1 MINVCVIGLGKWGKK
16 VLNSIKKI
24 KKIKSIQI
32 VKNRRDKTKVNLNNL
47 NWVFVTTPTNNHYS
61 TVKKY
66 LKKKVNVFC
75 EKPLTNSIIKDNF
88 TQLKKTIYF
97 VQLGIFAKQSEVD
110 KIRARMLLL
119 GFDLNLKKIFFQ
131 GNIATK
137 ITLGPY
143 DENILKD
150 IEKILKKNNIKY
162 LVINE

>member
-1 MINVCVIGLGKWGKK
+1 MRKLYRLAVFLGLILFLSFFYFSYSSKISLLDKKFFTQYVNMIF
-16 VLNSIKKI
+16 
-24 KKIKSIQI
+24 
-32 VKNRRDKTKVNLNNL
+32 D
-47 NWVFVTTPTNNHYS
+47 
-61 TVKKY
+61 
-66 LKKKVNVFC
+66 
-75 EKPLTNSIIKDNF
+75 NSIIKDNF

-131 GNIATK
+131 GNIVTK

>member
-1 MINVCVIGLGKWGKK
+1 MQKLYRLAVFLGLIFFF
-16 VLNSIKKI
+16 SFFYFSYSSKI
-24 KKIKSIQI
+24 SLLD
-32 VKNRRDKTKVNLNNL
+32 KNFFAKYVNML
-47 NWVFVTTPTNNHYS
+47 FD
-61 TVKKY
+61 
-66 LKKKVNVFC
+66 
-75 EKPLTNSIIKDNF
+75 NSIIKDNF

>member
-1 MINVCVIGLGKWGKK
+1 MRKLYRLVVFLGLILFLSFFYFSNSSKISLLDKNFFAQYVNMIF
-16 VLNSIKKI
+16 
-24 KKIKSIQI
+24 
-32 VKNRRDKTKVNLNNL
+32 D
-47 NWVFVTTPTNNHYS
+47 
-61 TVKKY
+61 
-66 LKKKVNVFC
+66 
-75 EKPLTNSIIKDNF
+75 NSIIKDNF
-88 TQLKKTIYF
+88 TKLKKTIYF

-119 GFDLNLKKIFFQ
+119 GFDLNLNKIFFQ

-162 LVINE
+162 LVIDE

>member
-1 MINVCVIGLGKWGKK
+1 MRKLYRLAVFLGLI
-16 VLNSIKKI
+16 LFLSFFYFSYSSKI
-24 KKIKSIQI
+24 SLLD
-32 VKNRRDKTKVNLNNL
+32 KNFFAQYVNML
-47 NWVFVTTPTNNHYS
+47 FD
-61 TVKKY
+61 
-66 LKKKVNVFC
+66 
-75 EKPLTNSIIKDNF
+75 NSIIKDNF

>member
-1 MINVCVIGLGKWGKK
+1 MRKLYRLAVFLGLI
-16 VLNSIKKI
+16 LFLSFFYFSYSSKI
-24 KKIKSIQI
+24 SLLD
-32 VKNRRDKTKVNLNNL
+32 KNFFAKYVNML
-47 NWVFVTTPTNNHYS
+47 FD
-61 TVKKY
+61 
-66 LKKKVNVFC
+66 
-75 EKPLTNSIIKDNF
+75 NSIIKDNF

-110 KIRARMLLL
+110 KIRARMMLL

-131 GNIATK
+131 GNFATK

>member
-1 MINVCVIGLGKWGKK
+1 MRKLYRLAVFLGLI
-16 VLNSIKKI
+16 LFLSFFYFSYSSKI
-24 KKIKSIQI
+24 SLLDKNFFAQY
-32 VKNRRDKTKVNLNNL
+32 VKMLFD
-47 NWVFVTTPTNNHYS
+47 
-61 TVKKY
+61 
-66 LKKKVNVFC
+66 
-75 EKPLTNSIIKDNF
+75 NSIIKDNF
-88 TQLKKTIYF
+88 THLKKTIYF

-110 KIRARMLLL
+110 KIRARMSLL

-131 GNIATK
+131 GNIVTK

>member
-1 MINVCVIGLGKWGKK
+1 MRKLYRLAVFLGLI
-16 VLNSIKKI
+16 LFLSFFYFSYSSKI
-24 KKIKSIQI
+24 SLLD
-32 VKNRRDKTKVNLNNL
+32 KNFFAQYVNMLFN
-47 NWVFVTTPTNNHYS
+47 
-61 TVKKY
+61 
-66 LKKKVNVFC
+66 
-75 EKPLTNSIIKDNF
+75 NSIIKDNF

>member
-1 MINVCVIGLGKWGKK
+1 MRKLYRLAVFLGLI
-16 VLNSIKKI
+16 LFLSFFYFSYSSKI
-24 KKIKSIQI
+24 SLLD
-32 VKNRRDKTKVNLNNL
+32 KNFFAQYANMLFD
-47 NWVFVTTPTNNHYS
+47 
-61 TVKKY
+61 
-66 LKKKVNVFC
+66 
-75 EKPLTNSIIKDNF
+75 NSIIKDNF

-143 DENILKD
+143 DENILKN

>member
-1 MINVCVIGLGKWGKK
+1 MRKLYRLAVFLGLILFLSFFYFSYSSKISLLGKDFF
-16 VLNSIKKI
+16 V
-24 KKIKSIQI
+24 QY
-32 VKNRRDKTKVNLNNL
+32 VNML
-47 NWVFVTTPTNNHYS
+47 FD
-61 TVKKY
+61 
-66 LKKKVNVFC
+66 
-75 EKPLTNSIIKDNF
+75 NSIIKDNF

-110 KIRARMLLL
+110 KIRAKMLLL

>member
-1 MINVCVIGLGKWGKK
+1 MRRLYRLAVFLGLI
-16 VLNSIKKI
+16 LFLSFFYFSYSSKI
-24 KKIKSIQI
+24 SLLD
-32 VKNRRDKTKVNLNNL
+32 KNFFVQYVNIL
-47 NWVFVTTPTNNHYS
+47 FD
-61 TVKKY
+61 
-66 LKKKVNVFC
+66 
-75 EKPLTNSIIKDNF
+75 NSIIKDNF

-150 IEKILKKNNIKY
+150 IEEILKKNNIKY

>member
-1 MINVCVIGLGKWGKK
+1 MRKLYRLAVFLGLI
-16 VLNSIKKI
+16 LFLSFFYFSYSSKI
-24 KKIKSIQI
+24 SLLD
-32 VKNRRDKTKVNLNNL
+32 KNFFAKYVNML
-47 NWVFVTTPTNNHYS
+47 FD
-61 TVKKY
+61 
-66 LKKKVNVFC
+66 
-75 EKPLTNSIIKDNF
+75 NSIIKDNF

-110 KIRARMLLL
+110 KIRARMMLL

-131 GNIATK
+131 GNFATK

-143 DENILKD
+143 DENILKN

>member
-1 MINVCVIGLGKWGKK
+1 MRKLYRLAVFLGLILFLSFFYFSYSSKISLIDKK
-16 VLNSIKKI
+16 FFA
-24 KKIKSIQI
+24 QY
-32 VKNRRDKTKVNLNNL
+32 VKMLFD
-47 NWVFVTTPTNNHYS
+47 
-61 TVKKY
+61 
-66 LKKKVNVFC
+66 
-75 EKPLTNSIIKDNF
+75 NSIINDNF

-150 IEKILKKNNIKY
+150 IEKTLKKNNIKY

>member
-1 MINVCVIGLGKWGKK
+1 MRKLYRLAVFLGLI
-16 VLNSIKKI
+16 LFLSFFYFSYSSKI
-24 KKIKSIQI
+24 SLLD
-32 VKNRRDKTKVNLNNL
+32 KNFFAQYANMLFD
-47 NWVFVTTPTNNHYS
+47 
-61 TVKKY
+61 
-66 LKKKVNVFC
+66 
-75 EKPLTNSIIKDNF
+75 NSIIKDNF

>member
-1 MINVCVIGLGKWGKK
+1 MRKLYRLAVFLGLI
-16 VLNSIKKI
+16 LFLSFFYFSYSSKI
-24 KKIKSIQI
+24 SLLDKNFFAQY
-32 VKNRRDKTKVNLNNL
+32 VKMLFD
-47 NWVFVTTPTNNHYS
+47 
-61 TVKKY
+61 
-66 LKKKVNVFC
+66 
-75 EKPLTNSIIKDNF
+75 NSIIKDNF

-131 GNIATK
+131 GNFATK

>member
-1 MINVCVIGLGKWGKK
+1 MRKLYRLAVFLGFI
-16 VLNSIKKI
+16 LFLSFFYFSYSSKI
-24 KKIKSIQI
+24 SLLD
-32 VKNRRDKTKVNLNNL
+32 KNFFAQYVNML
-47 NWVFVTTPTNNHYS
+47 FD
-61 TVKKY
+61 
-66 LKKKVNVFC
+66 
-75 EKPLTNSIIKDNF
+75 NSIIKDNF

-110 KIRARMLLL
+110 KIRARMMLL

>member
-1 MINVCVIGLGKWGKK
+1 MRKLYRLAVFLGLI
-16 VLNSIKKI
+16 LFLSFFYFSYTSKI
-24 KKIKSIQI
+24 SLLD
-32 VKNRRDKTKVNLNNL
+32 KNFFAKYVNML
-47 NWVFVTTPTNNHYS
+47 FD
-61 TVKKY
+61 
-66 LKKKVNVFC
+66 
-75 EKPLTNSIIKDNF
+75 NSIIKDNF

>member
-1 MINVCVIGLGKWGKK
+1 MRKLYRLAVFLGLI
-16 VLNSIKKI
+16 LFLSFFYFSYSSKI
-24 KKIKSIQI
+24 SLLD
-32 VKNRRDKTKVNLNNL
+32 KNFFSKYVNML
-47 NWVFVTTPTNNHYS
+47 FD
-61 TVKKY
+61 
-66 LKKKVNVFC
+66 
-75 EKPLTNSIIKDNF
+75 NSIIKDNF

>member
-1 MINVCVIGLGKWGKK
+1 MQKLYRLAVFLGLI
-16 VLNSIKKI
+16 LFLSFFYFSYSSKI
-24 KKIKSIQI
+24 SLLD
-32 VKNRRDKTKVNLNNL
+32 KNFFAQYVNML
-47 NWVFVTTPTNNHYS
+47 FD
-61 TVKKY
+61 
-66 LKKKVNVFC
+66 
-75 EKPLTNSIIKDNF
+75 NSIIKDNF
-88 TQLKKTIYF
+88 TQIKKTIYF

>member
-1 MINVCVIGLGKWGKK
+1 MRKLYRLAVFLGLI
-16 VLNSIKKI
+16 LFLSFFYFSYSSKI
-24 KKIKSIQI
+24 SLLDKNFFAQY
-32 VKNRRDKTKVNLNNL
+32 VKMLFD
-47 NWVFVTTPTNNHYS
+47 
-61 TVKKY
+61 
-66 LKKKVNVFC
+66 
-75 EKPLTNSIIKDNF
+75 NSIIKDNF

-131 GNIATK
+131 GNIVTK

>member
-1 MINVCVIGLGKWGKK
+1 MRKLYRLAVFLGLI
-16 VLNSIKKI
+16 LFLSFFYFSYSSKI
-24 KKIKSIQI
+24 SLLD
-32 VKNRRDKTKVNLNNL
+32 KNFFSQYVNML
-47 NWVFVTTPTNNHYS
+47 FD
-61 TVKKY
+61 
-66 LKKKVNVFC
+66 
-75 EKPLTNSIIKDNF
+75 NSIIKDNF

-143 DENILKD
+143 DKNILKD

>member
-1 MINVCVIGLGKWGKK
+1 MRKLYRLAVFLGLI
-16 VLNSIKKI
+16 LFLSFFYFSYSSKI
-24 KKIKSIQI
+24 SLLD
-32 VKNRRDKTKVNLNNL
+32 KNFFAQYVNML
-47 NWVFVTTPTNNHYS
+47 FD
-61 TVKKY
+61 
-66 LKKKVNVFC
+66 
-75 EKPLTNSIIKDNF
+75 NSIIKDNF

-143 DENILKD
+143 EKNILKD

>member
-1 MINVCVIGLGKWGKK
+1 MRKLYRLAVFLGLILFLSFFYFSYSSKISLLDKNFFAK
-16 VLNSIKKI
+16 YVNMLFDNSI
-24 KKIKSIQI
+24 
-32 VKNRRDKTKVNLNNL
+32 V
-47 NWVFVTTPTNNHYS
+47 
-61 TVKKY
+61 
-66 LKKKVNVFC
+66 
-75 EKPLTNSIIKDNF
+75 KDNF
-88 TQLKKTIYF
+88 AQLKKTIYF

-110 KIRARMLLL
+110 KIRARILLL

>member
-1 MINVCVIGLGKWGKK
+1 MRKLYRLAVFLGLILFLSFFYFSYSSKISLLGK
-16 VLNSIKKI
+16 NFFA
-24 KKIKSIQI
+24 QY
-32 VKNRRDKTKVNLNNL
+32 VNML
-47 NWVFVTTPTNNHYS
+47 FD
-61 TVKKY
+61 
-66 LKKKVNVFC
+66 
-75 EKPLTNSIIKDNF
+75 NSIIKDNF
-88 TQLKKTIYF
+88 TELKKTIYF

-131 GNIATK
+131 GKIATK

-150 IEKILKKNNIKY
+150 IEKVLKKNNIKY

>member
-1 MINVCVIGLGKWGKK
+1 
-16 VLNSIKKI
+16 
-24 KKIKSIQI
+24 
-32 VKNRRDKTKVNLNNL
+32 
-47 NWVFVTTPTNNHYS
+47 
-61 TVKKY
+61 
-66 LKKKVNVFC
+66 
-75 EKPLTNSIIKDNF
+75 
-88 TQLKKTIYF
+88 
-97 VQLGIFAKQSEVD
+97 
-110 KIRARMLLL
+110 MLLL

>member
-1 MINVCVIGLGKWGKK
+1 MRKLYRLAVFLGLI
-16 VLNSIKKI
+16 LFLSFFYFSYSSKI
-24 KKIKSIQI
+24 SLLDKNFFAQY
-32 VKNRRDKTKVNLNNL
+32 VKMLFD
-47 NWVFVTTPTNNHYS
+47 
-61 TVKKY
+61 
-66 LKKKVNVFC
+66 
-75 EKPLTNSIIKDNF
+75 NSIIKDNF
-88 TQLKKTIYF
+88 THLKKTIYF

-143 DENILKD
+143 DENVLKD

>member
-1 MINVCVIGLGKWGKK
+1 MRKLYRLAVFLGLI
-16 VLNSIKKI
+16 LFLSFFYFSYSSKI
-24 KKIKSIQI
+24 SLLD
-32 VKNRRDKTKVNLNNL
+32 KNFFSQYVNML
-47 NWVFVTTPTNNHYS
+47 FD
-61 TVKKY
+61 
-66 LKKKVNVFC
+66 
-75 EKPLTNSIIKDNF
+75 NSIIKDNF

>member
-1 MINVCVIGLGKWGKK
+1 MRKLYRLAVFLGLI
-16 VLNSIKKI
+16 LFLSFFYFSYSSKI
-24 KKIKSIQI
+24 SLLD
-32 VKNRRDKTKVNLNNL
+32 KNFFSQYVNMLFN
-47 NWVFVTTPTNNHYS
+47 
-61 TVKKY
+61 
-66 LKKKVNVFC
+66 
-75 EKPLTNSIIKDNF
+75 NSIIKDNF

>member
-1 MINVCVIGLGKWGKK
+1 MRKLYRLAVFLGLILFLSFFYFSYSSKISLLDKK
-16 VLNSIKKI
+16 FFS
-24 KKIKSIQI
+24 QY
-32 VKNRRDKTKVNLNNL
+32 VNTLFDNN
-47 NWVFVTTPTNNHYS
+47 
-61 TVKKY
+61 
-66 LKKKVNVFC
+66 
-75 EKPLTNSIIKDNF
+75 IIKDNF

>member
-1 MINVCVIGLGKWGKK
+1 MQKLYRLAVFLGLI
-16 VLNSIKKI
+16 LFLSFFYFSYSSKI
-24 KKIKSIQI
+24 SLLD
-32 VKNRRDKTKVNLNNL
+32 KNFFAQYVNML
-47 NWVFVTTPTNNHYS
+47 FD
-61 TVKKY
+61 
-66 LKKKVNVFC
+66 
-75 EKPLTNSIIKDNF
+75 NSIIKDNF

>member
-1 MINVCVIGLGKWGKK
+1 MRKLCRLAVFLGLI
-16 VLNSIKKI
+16 LFLSFFYFSYSSKI
-24 KKIKSIQI
+24 SLLDKNFFAQY
-32 VKNRRDKTKVNLNNL
+32 VKMLFD
-47 NWVFVTTPTNNHYS
+47 
-61 TVKKY
+61 
-66 LKKKVNVFC
+66 
-75 EKPLTNSIIKDNF
+75 NSIIKDNF

>member
-1 MINVCVIGLGKWGKK
+1 MLKLYRLAVFLGLI
-16 VLNSIKKI
+16 LFLSFFYFSYSSKI
-24 KKIKSIQI
+24 SLLDKNFFAQY
-32 VKNRRDKTKVNLNNL
+32 VKMLFD
-47 NWVFVTTPTNNHYS
+47 
-61 TVKKY
+61 
-66 LKKKVNVFC
+66 
-75 EKPLTNSIIKDNF
+75 NSIIKDNF
-88 TQLKKTIYF
+88 THLKKTVYF

>member
-1 MINVCVIGLGKWGKK
+1 MRRLYRLAVFLGLILFLSFFYFSYSSKISLLDKNFFVQYINILF
-16 VLNSIKKI
+16 
-24 KKIKSIQI
+24 
-32 VKNRRDKTKVNLNNL
+32 D
-47 NWVFVTTPTNNHYS
+47 
-61 TVKKY
+61 
-66 LKKKVNVFC
+66 
-75 EKPLTNSIIKDNF
+75 NSIIKDNF

-143 DENILKD
+143 DENILKY
-150 IEKILKKNNIKY
+150 IEEILKKNNIKY

>member
-1 MINVCVIGLGKWGKK
+1 MQKLYRLAVFLGLI
-16 VLNSIKKI
+16 LFLSFFYFSYSSKI
-24 KKIKSIQI
+24 SLLD
-32 VKNRRDKTKVNLNNL
+32 KNFFAKYVNML
-47 NWVFVTTPTNNHYS
+47 FD
-61 TVKKY
+61 
-66 LKKKVNVFC
+66 
-75 EKPLTNSIIKDNF
+75 NSIIKDNF

>member
-1 MINVCVIGLGKWGKK
+1 MRKLYRLTVFLGLI
-16 VLNSIKKI
+16 LFLSFFYFSYSSKI
-24 KKIKSIQI
+24 SLLD
-32 VKNRRDKTKVNLNNL
+32 KNFFAQYVNML
-47 NWVFVTTPTNNHYS
+47 FD
-61 TVKKY
+61 
-66 LKKKVNVFC
+66 
-75 EKPLTNSIIKDNF
+75 NSIIKDNF

-110 KIRARMLLL
+110 KIKARMLLL

-150 IEKILKKNNIKY
+150 IKKILNKNNIKY

>member
-1 MINVCVIGLGKWGKK
+1 MQRLYRLAVSLGLI
-16 VLNSIKKI
+16 LFLSFFYFSYSSKI
-24 KKIKSIQI
+24 SLLD
-32 VKNRRDKTKVNLNNL
+32 KNFFARYVNTLFDNN
-47 NWVFVTTPTNNHYS
+47 
-61 TVKKY
+61 
-66 LKKKVNVFC
+66 
-75 EKPLTNSIIKDNF
+75 IIKDNF

-110 KIRARMLLL
+110 KIKARLLIL

-143 DENILKD
+143 DENTLKD
-150 IEKILKKNNIKY
+150 IKKLLNKNNIKY

>member
-1 MINVCVIGLGKWGKK
+1 MRKLCRLAVFLGLI
-16 VLNSIKKI
+16 LFLSFFYFSYSSKI
-24 KKIKSIQI
+24 SLLD
-32 VKNRRDKTKVNLNNL
+32 KNFFAQYVNML
-47 NWVFVTTPTNNHYS
+47 FD
-61 TVKKY
+61 
-66 LKKKVNVFC
+66 
-75 EKPLTNSIIKDNF
+75 NSIIKDNF

-131 GNIATK
+131 GNVATK

>member
-1 MINVCVIGLGKWGKK
+1 MRKLYRLVVFLGLI
-16 VLNSIKKI
+16 LFLSFFYFSYSSKI
-24 KKIKSIQI
+24 SLLD
-32 VKNRRDKTKVNLNNL
+32 KNFFSQYVNMLFN
-47 NWVFVTTPTNNHYS
+47 
-61 TVKKY
+61 
-66 LKKKVNVFC
+66 
-75 EKPLTNSIIKDNF
+75 NSIIKDNF

-143 DENILKD
+143 DKNILKD

>member
-1 MINVCVIGLGKWGKK
+1 MQKLCRLAVFLGFILFLSFFYFSYSSKISLLDKNFFAK
-16 VLNSIKKI
+16 YVNMLFDNSI
-24 KKIKSIQI
+24 
-32 VKNRRDKTKVNLNNL
+32 V
-47 NWVFVTTPTNNHYS
+47 
-61 TVKKY
+61 
-66 LKKKVNVFC
+66 
-75 EKPLTNSIIKDNF
+75 KDNF
-88 TQLKKTIYF
+88 AQLKKTIYF

>member
-1 MINVCVIGLGKWGKK
+1 MRKLYRLAVFLGLI
-16 VLNSIKKI
+16 LFLSFFYFSYSSKI
-24 KKIKSIQI
+24 SLLD
-32 VKNRRDKTKVNLNNL
+32 KNFFAQYVNML
-47 NWVFVTTPTNNHYS
+47 FD
-61 TVKKY
+61 
-66 LKKKVNVFC
+66 
-75 EKPLTNSIIKDNF
+75 NSIIKDNL

-110 KIRARMLLL
+110 KIRARMFLL

-131 GNIATK
+131 EKIATK